1 MELPPTSDDLL
12 VAGLVI
18 LVALVAFIAVLY
30 LNRENAGKNKKNAK
44 SEGEEAGGTVL
55 VEEGGRTVRRSTRQ
69 HKPVLPTE
77 EAAKSPAATRTPRA
91 TRTAEAGASTPLT
104 VLRTPRTAERP
115 TSPARGRRTTAK
127 SPAPGSRRATKSPG
141 PAGTPI
147 SPLATTPRRGPG
159 RPKKEA

>member
-30 LNRENAGKNKKNAK
+30 LNRENAGNKKKSAK
-44 SEGEEAGGTVL
+44 QAEEAGGTVL

-77 EAAKSPAATRTPRA
+77 DFAKSPAATRVSIAWRCVRAADSATPG
-91 TRTAEAGASTPLT
+91 TACC
-104 VLRTPRTAERP
+104 
-115 TSPARGRRTTAK
+115 
-127 SPAPGSRRATKSPG
+127 
-141 PAGTPI
+141 
-147 SPLATTPRRGPG
+147 
-159 RPKKEA
+159 

>member
-30 LNRENAGKNKKNAK
+30 LNRENAGNKKKNAK
-44 SEGEEAGGTVL
+44 QTGEEAGGTVL

-77 EAAKSPAATRTPRA
+77 EFEKSPAATRVSTAWRCGRAADSATPG
-91 TRTAEAGASTPLT
+91 TACC
-104 VLRTPRTAERP
+104 
-115 TSPARGRRTTAK
+115 
-127 SPAPGSRRATKSPG
+127 
-141 PAGTPI
+141 
-147 SPLATTPRRGPG
+147 
-159 RPKKEA
+159 